1 MNSRRVEHRV
11 AGLSEP
17 ISHFTDAVRYG
28 DMVFI
33 SGIAPFDERGE
44 VVGTGHVEAQT
55 RQIFQNL
62 QLVLDDIGAGPEDI
76 LKVVVYMTDVNE
88 RALINPIRQEFF
100 GEFRPA
106 STLIGV
112 AALAVE
118 GMRIEIEAVVGL
130 PS

>member
-28 DMVFI
+28 EIVFI

-44 VVGTGHVEAQT
+44 VVGTGDVEAQT